1 MLDRK
6 YSLRQVI
13 IFMATAAI
21 FTGFVCIAVFYAIQ
35 LFTPKYAINFD
46 PKTVSISNINKFNQV
61 RDILKEDYYQKVDE
75 NTLMEGAVGGLANS
89 LNDPYT
95 VYFNKEQMQ
104 SFMEKSEGSYVG
116 IGISVNSDANGI
128 LTVIE
133 PFGDSPAIKAGI
145 IQGDK
150 IIKVDGKD
158 VTAIRDENMVI
169 SMIKGQEN
177 TKVDITVFRPTVDK
191 SIDFSIVRRKIKITN
206 IKSEII
212 SGNLGYIKLILFD
225 STIAGDFTRELDKLT
240 AKGVKGLVIDLRDNP
255 GGSYEQ
261 VVAIADRL
269 LPEGLIVYTEDRNK
283 IRQEKKSDKTELG
296 IPIVLLIN
304 GNSASASEILAGA
317 VKDQKKGTL
326 VGTKT
331 FGKGLVQELRVLED
345 GSGIKV
351 TISRYFTPSGVCIQG
366 IGIKPDMEIGVGAEY
381 ENLPVSQIPRNKDIQ
396 LITGL
401 EVLKAKINAP

>member
-1 MLDRK
+1 MDRK
-6 YSLRQVI
+6 FSLRHVI
-13 IFMATAAI
+13 IFMTSAAI
-21 FTGFVCIAVFYAIQ
+21 FSVFVCIAAFYAIQ
-35 LFTPKYAINFD
+35 LFVPKYEINFD
-46 PKTVSISNINKFNQV
+46 PKSVSISNINKFNQV
-61 RDILKEDYYQKVDE
+61 RSILKEDYYQNVDE
-75 NTLMEGAVGGLANS
+75 NTLMEGAVGGLADS

-116 IGISVNSDANGI
+116 IGISVNSDSNGI

-133 PFGDSPAIKAGI
+133 PFADSPAIKAGI

-158 VTAIRDENMVI
+158 VTTIRDESMII

-177 TKVDITVFRPTVDK
+177 TKVDITVYRPAVGK
-191 SIDFSIVRRKIKITN
+191 SMDFNILRKKIKITN

-212 SGNLGYIKLILFD
+212 SGNIGYIKLLMFD
-225 STIAGDFTRELDKLT
+225 SDIAGFFVNELDKMR
-240 AKGVKGLVIDLRDNP
+240 AKGIKGLIIDLRDNP

-269 LPEGLIVYTEDRNK
+269 LPEGLIVYTEDRDK
-283 IRQEKKSDKTELG
+283 TRQEKKSDKTELD
-296 IPIVLLIN
+296 IPMVLLIN

-317 VKDQKKGTL
+317 IKDLNRGTL

-331 FGKGLVQELRVLED
+331 FGKGLVQELRVLGD

-366 IGIKPDMEIGVGAEY
+366 IGIKPDMEVGVGEEY
-381 ENLPVSQIPRNKDIQ
+381 ENQPVSQIPRNKDIQ
-396 LITGL
+396 FKTAI
-401 EVLKAKINAP
+401 EVLNAKINAP

>member
-1 MLDRK
+1 MDRK

-21 FTGFVCIAVFYAIQ
+21 FTVFLCITAFFAIRF
-35 LFTPKYAINFD
+35 LIPKYTINFD
-46 PKTVSISNINKFNQV
+46 PNTVSISNINKFNQV
-61 RDILKEDYYQKVDE
+61 RNILKEDYYQNVDE

-116 IGISVNSDANGI
+116 IGISVNSDTNGI

-133 PFGDSPAIKAGI
+133 PFADSPAKNVGI

-169 SMIKGQEN
+169 SMIKGPEN
-177 TKVDITVFRPTVDK
+177 TKVDITVYRSAADK
-191 SIDFSIVRRKIKITN
+191 SIDFSVVRRKIKINN
-206 IKSEII
+206 IKSEIVD
-212 SGNLGYIKLILFD
+212 GNLGYIKLMLFD
-225 STIAGDFTRELDKLT
+225 SEIAADFTRDLNNML
-240 AKGVKGLVIDLRDNP
+240 AKGIKGLIIDLRDNP

-283 IRQEKKSDKTELG
+283 TRQEKKSDRMELD

-331 FGKGLVQELRVLED
+331 FGKGLVQELRMLED

-351 TISRYFTPSGVCIQG
+351 TISRYFTPSGVCIHG
-366 IGIKPDMEIGVGAEY
+366 IGIIPDMEVGAGEEY
-381 ENLPVSQIPRNKDIQ
+381 ENQPVSQIPRNKDIQ
-396 LITGL
+396 LITAL

>member
-1 MLDRK
+1 MDKK
-6 YSLRQVI
+6 YSSRQVI
-13 IFMATAAI
+13 VFVATGAI
-21 FTGFVCIAVFYAIQ
+21 FTVLICIAAFFAIQ
-35 LFTPKYAINFD
+35 LFIPKYTINFD
-46 PKTVSISNINKFNQV
+46 PKSVSITNINKFNQV
-61 RDILKEDYYQKVDE
+61 RNILKEDYYQDVNE
-75 NTLMEGAVGGLANS
+75 NAMVEGAVGGMANS
-89 LNDPYT
+89 LKDPYT

-133 PFGDSPAIKAGI
+133 PFADSPAKKAGLLKD
-145 IQGDK
+145 DK

-158 VTAIRDENMVI
+158 VTAVRDENMVI

-177 TKVDITVFRPTVDK
+177 TKVALTIYRASEDKTMDI
-191 SIDFSIVRRKIKITN
+191 SILRKKIKITN
-206 IKSEII
+206 IKSEIV

-225 STIAGDFTRELDKLT
+225 SEIAGDFSRELNNLL
-240 AKGVKGLVIDLRDNP
+240 AKGIKGLIIDLRDNP

-269 LPEGLIVYTEDRNK
+269 IPEGLIVYTEDRNK
-283 IRQEKKSDKTELG
+283 VRQEKKSDKTELD

-317 VKDQKKGTL
+317 IKDQKKGTL

-331 FGKGLVQELRVLED
+331 FGKGLVQELRVLGD

-366 IGIKPDMEIGVGAEY
+366 IGINPDMEVGVGTEY
-381 ENLPVSQIPRNKDIQ
+381 ENQPVSQIPRSKDIQ
-396 LITGL
+396 FKTAVD
-401 EVLKAKINAP
+401 VLKSKITTP